1 MRRHGFLV
9 VICWLSWV
17 SAAWAG
23 GGPENVAVVINDDSF
38 ASQAV
43 ANAFIEFRKI
53 PAVNVIHLTLG
64 DLPDFETVDVETFR
78 ERLLKPALETL
89 DKRGLAAQ
97 IDYVV
102 YSADIPYAV
111 RVNADI
117 GERKLPQMITPTAS
131 VNGLTYLYPLV
142 LAKNPDYLGLGV
154 NFYARL
160 QTRTWSEGDKPWSDE
175 QRARYREAMKQL
187 ADKDY
192 ATAAKTLVELSEARP
207 KMPHLWYNLACA
219 LARQDKAD
227 EAMQA
232 LTQAVSVGW
241 SDATHILDD
250 DDLTT
255 LRQREDFQ
263 KLVKALQDKPL
274 ELRPT
279 VGFRGVVGWDPNGQP
294 VPPDQGLR
302 YLLSTMLSVT
312 SGRGLSVREA
322 IEHLRRS
329 AAADSTFPGGSVY
342 LMDNSDI
349 RARTRR
355 PMFEPTVKLLQGL
368 GVRAEIVQGSLPQGR
383 EDVMGLVAG
392 SAGFDWSSSK
402 SRILPGAIC
411 EHLTS
416 FGGVLQENAGQTPLT
431 EFLRHGAAL
440 SSGTVTEPYAIAAK
454 FPLPFL
460 HAHYAQG
467 CSAAEAFYQSLSGP
481 YQLLIVG
488 DPLCAPWAR
497 RPVVR
502 QPELATPLKGTVE
515 FQPSAV
521 APEGKSIARFEL
533 FVDGVR
539 RAACR
544 EGEKLQLD
552 STKLP
557 DGPHEFRLVA
567 VVADA
572 IQTQGRATW
581 SGTVDNHGRV
591 GPTDDGWS
599 RRRAAGPAADAA
611 SDRCRRRRPSNCS
624 TRATCSAGS
633 TRPRG
638 SLRWIPRA
646 SAWVWPSCAPWR
658 FSPVRT
664 TRPRSA
670 PCDRAGDP
678 PAALEPIRVPEGV
691 QLVKGISVKAAD
703 RPAKVAENSQGGGW
717 LQELGVQANEPIEL
731 EGYFDVP
738 ADDLYQFQLR
748 SPRQVQITVDEAT
761 ICTSDNGH
769 WKFVP
774 VVLKAGTHRLRVT
787 VSGDGPPQMALR
799 FGGPGASSIGASQF
813 RNSPEK
819 KPGAQ

>member
-1 MRRHGFLV
+1 MHQRRFWVLT
-9 VICWLSWV
+9 CWLSWI

-23 GGPENVAVVINDDSF
+23 GGPENVAVVVNADSF

-43 ANAFIEFRKI
+43 ANAFIEFRDI
-53 PAVNVIHLTLG
+53 PAVNVVELPLG

-78 ERLLKPALETL
+78 QRILKPVLTTLEQ
-89 DKRGLAAQ
+89 RGLASQ
-97 IDYVV
+97 IDCVA
-102 YSADIPYAV
+102 YSADLPFAV

-117 GERKLPQMITPTAS
+117 GDRKLPQMITPTAS
-131 VNGLTYLYPLV
+131 LNGLTYLYPLV
-142 LAKNPDYLGLGV
+142 LAQNPEYLGLGV
-154 NFYARL
+154 NFYARS

-192 ATAAKTLVELSEARP
+192 AAAGKTLAELSETRP

-232 LTQAVSVGW
+232 LAQAVSVGW
-241 SDATHILDD
+241 SDASHILDD

-263 KLVKALQDKPL
+263 ELVKTVQAKPL
-274 ELRPT
+274 ELLPT
-279 VGFRGVVGWDPNGQP
+279 VGFRGVVGWAPNGQP
-294 VPPDQGLR
+294 VPPDRGLR

-355 PMFEPTVKLLQGL
+355 PMFEPTVKLLQGI
-368 GVRAEIVQGSLPQGR
+368 GVRAEIVQGTLPQGR

-392 SAGFDWSSSK
+392 SAGFDWPSSQ
-402 SRILPGAIC
+402 SRILPGAVC

-416 FGGVLQENAGQTPLT
+416 CGGMVQESAGQTPLT
-431 EFLRHGAAL
+431 EFLRFGAAL

-460 HAHYAQG
+460 HVYYAQG
-467 CSAAEAFYQSLSGP
+467 CSAAEAFYQSLLGP

-497 RPVVR
+497 RPVVKAPAL
-502 QPELATPLKGTVE
+502 QTPLKGMVE
-515 FQPSAV
+515 FQPSAE
-521 APEGKSIARFEL
+521 APEGKSIARYEL
-533 FVDGVR
+533 FVDGQR

-544 EGEKLQLD
+544 DGEKLPLD
-552 STKLP
+552 SATLP
-557 DGPHEFRLVA
+557 DGPHEFRLIA

-572 IQTQGRATW
+572 IQTQGRAIW
-581 SGTVDNHGRV
+581 SAAVDNQGRSVRLAVEQPGDVPLDQPVTLQAAAPQAAAIELQHHGRV
-591 GPTDDGWS
+591 LGRIDGAEGKFTLDAKS
-599 RRRAAGPAADAA
+599 LGLGLAKLRAVAFLADAKEPAAV
-611 SDRCRRRRPSNCS
+611 SD
-624 TRATCSAGS
+624 TL
-633 TRPRG
+633 
-638 SLRWIPRA
+638 SLRVVPPGALA
-646 SAWVWPSCAPWR
+646 SI
-658 FSPVRT
+658 
-664 TRPRSA
+664 RP
-670 PCDRAGDP
+670 
-678 PAALEPIRVPEGV
+678 PEGV
-691 QLVKGISVKAAD
+691 QPVKGVSVRAAD
-703 RPAKVAENSQGGGW
+703 HPAKVAENSQKSGW
-717 LQELGVQANEPIEL
+717 LQDLGVQANEPVAL
-731 EGYFDVP
+731 DAYFDVP
-738 ADDLYQFQLR
+738 VDDVYQFQLH

-761 ICTSDNGH
+761 ICKSADGH

-774 VVLKAGTHRLRVT
+774 VALKQGTHRLRVSVT
-787 VSGDGPPQMALR
+787 GDGPPQLALR
-799 FGGPGASSIGASQF
+799 FGGPGAYSIGARQF
-813 RNSPEK
+813 RTAGN
-819 KPGAQ
+819 

>member
-1 MRRHGFLV
+1 MRRRVFALAVGS
-9 VICWLSWV
+9 LSWI
-17 SAAWAG
+17 SAAYAG
-23 GGPENVAVVINDDSF
+23 GGPENVAVVVNDDSF

-43 ANAFIEFRKI
+43 ANAFIEFREI
-53 PAVNVIHLTLG
+53 PAVNVVHLMLG
-64 DLPDFETVDVETFR
+64 NLPDFETVDVETFR
-78 ERLLKPALETL
+78 ERLLKPTLETL
-89 DKRGLAAQ
+89 DQRGLASQ
-97 IDYVV
+97 IDYIV

-117 GERKLPQMITPTAS
+117 GDRKLPQMITPTAS
-131 VNGLTYLYPLV
+131 VNGLTYLYSLV
-142 LAKNPDYLGLGV
+142 LAKNPEYLSLGV
-154 NFYARL
+154 NCYARL

-175 QRARYREAMKQL
+175 QRVRYREAMKQQ

-192 ATAAKTLVELSEARP
+192 AAAARTLVELSVVRP

-232 LTQAVSVGW
+232 LTQAVLVGW
-241 SDATHILDD
+241 SDATHIADD

-263 KLVKALQDKPL
+263 SLVKTLQANPL

-279 VGFRGVVGWDPNGQP
+279 VGFRGVAGWDPNGQA
-294 VPPDQGLR
+294 VPPNRGMR

-322 IEHLRRS
+322 IDHLRRS
-329 AAADSTFPGGSVY
+329 AAADGTFPRGSVY

-355 PMFEPTVKLLQGL
+355 PMFEPAVQRLQGL
-368 GVRAEIVQGSLPQGR
+368 GVRAEVVQGALPQGR

-392 SAGFDWSSSK
+392 SAGFDWMSSK

-416 FGGVLQENAGQTPLT
+416 FGGVMLENAGQTPLT

-454 FPLPFL
+454 FPLPLL
-460 HAHYAQG
+460 HVYYAEG

-488 DPLCAPWAR
+488 DPLCAPWTC
-497 RPVVR
+497 RPVVKP
-502 QPELATPLKGTVE
+502 PELASPLKGMVE
-515 FQPSAV
+515 FQPSAT
-521 APEGKSIARFEL
+521 APEGKSIAQYEL

-539 RAACR
+539 RAACGA
-544 EGEKLQLD
+544 GEQLQMD

-572 IQTQGRATW
+572 VQTQGRATW
-581 SGTVDNHGRV
+581 SGTIDNFGRAVQLTPDGASDVPLGQALTLRVTAAQASAIELHSQGRV
-591 GPTDDGWS
+591 LGRIEQAEGQFTLDTQSLGLGQAKL
-599 RRRAAGPAADAA
+599 RAVAFLAGVAEPAA
-611 SDRCRRRRPSNCS
+611 
-624 TRATCSAGS
+624 
-633 TRPRG
+633 
-638 SLRWIPRA
+638 
-646 SAWVWPSCAPWR
+646 V
-658 FSPVRT
+658 SPVVIARVME
-664 TRPRSA
+664 
-670 PCDRAGDP
+670 P
-678 PAALEPIRVPEGV
+678 PALEAIRAPEGV
-691 QLVKGISVKAAD
+691 QWAKGISIKAAD
-703 RPAKVAENSQGGGW
+703 RPAKIAENSSAPNW
-717 LQELGVQANEPIEL
+717 LQELGVQANEPIVL
-731 EGYFDVP
+731 EGYVDVP
-738 ADDLYQFQLR
+738 ADEMYQFQLR
-748 SPRQVQITVDEAT
+748 SPRQVQIALNQTT
-761 ICTSDNGH
+761 ICRSTDER

-774 VVLKAGTHRLRVT
+774 VTLKAGTHGLRVT
-787 VSGDGPPQMALR
+787 VSGDGLPQVSLR
-799 FGGPGASSIGASQF
+799 FGGPGAYSIGARQF
-813 RNSPEK
+813 RTPSEKGPE
-819 KPGAQ
+819 